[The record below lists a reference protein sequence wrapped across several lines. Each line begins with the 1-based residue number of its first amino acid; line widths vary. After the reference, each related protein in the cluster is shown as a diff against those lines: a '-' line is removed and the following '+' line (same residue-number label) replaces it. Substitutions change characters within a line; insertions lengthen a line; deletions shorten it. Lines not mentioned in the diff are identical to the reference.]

1 MNHLLRERAPI
12 SDKGWAEIEQEATR
26 TLTNF
31 LAGRK
36 LIELS
41 GPHGW
46 EKSSV
51 PTGRA
56 EVVGSMQDG
65 AVRARVRKVQPLIE
79 LRTPFT
85 VSREELEAI
94 DLGACDADLE
104 SVIDAA
110 KAAALAEDTAVFHG
124 FAEGGI
130 VGLIDASP
138 HEPVQIT
145 TDYED
150 YPKFVAHAMARLQ
163 DAGVEGPFAIALG
176 PRCYRGV
183 MEESEMGGYPVLE
196 HLRLILGGQIL
207 RAPAVDGAVV
217 VSLRGGD
224 FEIVSGQDFSI
235 GYLDHTTETV
245 DLYIEET
252 LTVQICSPEAAIH
265 LTY

>member
-1 MNHLLRERAPI
+1 MNHLLREKAPI
-12 SDKGWAEIEQEATR
+12 SDKGWAEIEEEASR
-26 TLTNF
+26 TLKNF

-51 PTGRA
+51 PTGRSQA
-56 EVVGSMQDG
+56 VGTLQDG

-85 VSREELEAI
+85 LSREELEAI
-94 DLGACDADLE
+94 DLGACDADLDP
-104 SVIDAA
+104 VVDAA
-110 KAAALAEDTAVFHG
+110 KAAALAEDTTVFHG

-130 VGLIDASP
+130 VGIVEASP
-138 HEPVQIT
+138 HEPVPIT
-145 TDYED
+145 SDYEH
-150 YPKFVAHAMARLQ
+150 YPRFVAQAMARLQ

-176 PRCYRGV
+176 PRCYTGV
-183 MEESEMGGYPVLE
+183 IEESEMGGYPVLE
-196 HLRLILGGQIL
+196 HLRLILGGQVL

-217 VSLRGGD
+217 ISLRGGD

-235 GYLDHTTETV
+235 GYLDHSTETV

-252 LTVQICSPEAAIH
+252 VTVQVCSPEAAVH
-265 LTY
+265 LKY